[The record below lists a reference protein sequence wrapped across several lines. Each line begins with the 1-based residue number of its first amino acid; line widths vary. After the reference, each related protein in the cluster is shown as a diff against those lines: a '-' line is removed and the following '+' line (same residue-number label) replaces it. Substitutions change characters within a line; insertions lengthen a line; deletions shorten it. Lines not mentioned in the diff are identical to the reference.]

1 MEENRLDMLEQ
12 SSQLVRLGVEGLGGG
27 LGIAGYKSWII
38 AFLILLVLAGL
49 ARWTMRPARRATRA
63 RRPNGGAGTEI
74 TQPTGEHDGADS
86 SRAKQ
91 TRKAP

>member
-1 MEENRLDMLEQ
+1 MLEQ
-12 SSQLVRLGVEGLGGG
+12 STQPVRLGVGGLGGG

-38 AFLILLVLAGL
+38 AFAILLVLAGL
-49 ARWTMRPARRATRA
+49 ARWAMRPARRATRA
-63 RRPNGGAGTEI
+63 QRPNGGTETEI

-86 SRAKQ
+86 TRAKQ